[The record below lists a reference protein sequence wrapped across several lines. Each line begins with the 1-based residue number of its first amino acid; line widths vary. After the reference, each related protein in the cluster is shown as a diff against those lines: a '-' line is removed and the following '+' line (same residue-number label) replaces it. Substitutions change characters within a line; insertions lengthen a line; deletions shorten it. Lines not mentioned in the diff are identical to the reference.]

1 MEWSLVLASQGIE
14 HWIDH
19 AHTTGWML
27 SVTEADHDQALA
39 QIGQY
44 RLENRHWRWRQP
56 VFQPG
61 MFFDWGCLGWVGL
74 KEGLAPILETGDIV
88 VLDNLAKANLDEC
101 EVLIPA

>member
-1 MEWSLVLASQGIE
+1 
-14 HWIDH
+14 
-19 AHTTGWML
+19 
-27 SVTEADHDQALA
+27 
-39 QIGQY
+39 
-44 RLENRHWRWRQP
+44 
-56 VFQPG
+56 